1 MANPSIVPV
10 PRNLYTA
17 LKSLPEFSLPMVNRL
32 PVLIT
37 PPVIT
42 VVLITAETQ
51 NQHIIMRNQV
61 RASENSYNYGTPLF
75 DSPWSFFLA
84 QDITAKSVP
93 LLPQLQLQL
102 LRLLLLLLLVAV
114 DRGNFYRKGL
124 SIISPAIVLVDQG

>member
-17 LKSLPEFSLPMVNRL
+17 LKGLPEFSLLMVNRL

-75 DSPWSFFLA
+75 DSPWSFFLSFPGLHRQKRA
-84 QDITAKSVP
+84 TAATAATAATP
-93 LLPQLQLQL
+93 
-102 LRLLLLLLLVAV
+102 ATAATAAG
-114 DRGNFYRKGL
+114 RGR
-124 SIISPAIVLVDQG
+124 